1 MSIRGYG
8 EGVKNAI
15 TAWTRQFIR
24 RFDSEAPKQVA
35 LVQWARSDQ
44 EFLPAALSILETPA
58 SPVRIGL
65 LWAICLL
72 MGFAILFG
80 FFGRI
85 DILAVAQGK
94 IQPTGRVKTIQP
106 LETGRVVAI
115 HVENGQ
121 HVAAG
126 EVLVEL
132 DPAEAVADEQAS
144 MSALAAYKAERL
156 RRRAA
161 IAEAESLLNRE
172 TPKVV
177 WPEDIPPAIRERE
190 QRVLDG
196 DLRQLRVS
204 AQSYDTQIAQKKNEE
219 RRLENTIAAE
229 ETLIATL
236 QQRVAMRKALLA
248 RGSTPKA
255 AVLDALETLQAQ
267 ETQLATQKGQ
277 LLEARTGQEVLAHER
292 QKTIDTFIADNS
304 QKLSEAE
311 RQIDDFEQK
320 FAKAHVKTDHMRLV
334 SPIAGTVL
342 GLSVTTKNQVLTTSE
357 ELMRIVPDDTGLE
370 IEAYLENKDIGF
382 VAPGQAA
389 IVKIES
395 FPFTRFGTLDATV
408 TRVAHDAIPQ
418 PDAQAAEGNSLK
430 PPKSDYFAGAQRVQ
444 NLYFPATLRAQ
455 KASMSVDGAEIP
467 LSPGMAVTVEIKT
480 GKRRILEYL
489 FSPLV
494 ETASRAMRER

>member
-1 MSIRGYG
+1 MSLFKKDFN
-8 EGVKNAI
+8 ETAKQLTLVK
-15 TAWTRQFIR
+15 
-24 RFDSEAPKQVA
+24 
-35 LVQWARSDQ
+35 WARSDQ

-72 MGFAILFG
+72 MAVALLWSYFG
-80 FFGRI
+80 HI

-115 HVENGQ
+115 HVDNGQ
-121 HVAAG
+121 HVQAG
-126 EVLVEL
+126 DVLVEL

-144 MSALAAYKAERL
+144 SSALAAYKAERL

-161 IAEAESLLNRE
+161 LDAAENELKNDA
-172 TPKVV
+172 PKIV
-177 WPEDIPPAIRERE
+177 WPQDLPSPIRERE
-190 QRVLDG
+190 ERVLKS
-196 DLRQLRVS
+196 DLRQLRVTV
-204 AQSYDTQIAQKKNEE
+204 QSYEAQIAQKRDEE
-219 RRLENTIAAE
+219 RRLENTVRAE
-229 ETLIATL
+229 QILIDTL
-236 QQRVAMRKALLA
+236 QQRVAMREGLLA

-255 AVLDALETLQAQ
+255 AVIDALEALQTQ
-267 ETQLATQKGQ
+267 QTQLATQKGQ
-277 LLEARTGQEVLAHER
+277 LQEARTAQEVLR
-292 QKTIDTFIADNS
+292 QELRKTIDTFVADNS
-304 QKLSEAE
+304 QKLAEAE
-311 RQIDDFEQK
+311 RQIDDLEQK
-320 FAKAHVKTDHMRLV
+320 FAKAHVKTGHMTLT
-334 SPIAGTVL
+334 SPISGTVL
-342 GLSVTTKNQVLTTSE
+342 GLSVTTRNQVLTTSE
-357 ELMRIVPDDTGLE
+357 ELMRIVPDDAGLE

-408 TRVAHDAIPQ
+408 DRVAHDAIPE
-418 PDAQAAEGNSLK
+418 PDAQTAEGNPAK
-430 PPKSDYFAGAQRVQ
+430 PPKKDYFAGAQRVQ
-444 NLYFPATLRAQ
+444 NLYFPVTLRAQ

>member
-1 MSIRGYG
+1 MR
-8 EGVKNAI
+8 
-15 TAWTRQFIR
+15 WR
-24 RFDSEAPKQVA
+24 RPTIIDEKAKSFVLAK
-35 LVQWARSDQ
+35 WARSDQ
-44 EFLPAALSILETPA
+44 EFLPAAVSILETPA

-72 MGFAILFG
+72 LAFAILFG
-80 FFGRI
+80 FFGHI

-106 LETGRVVAI
+106 IETGWVVAI

-121 HVAAG
+121 HVKAG

-144 MSALAAYKAERL
+144 LSALASYKAERL

-161 IAEAESLLNRE
+161 LAAAESTLDSK
-172 TPKVV
+172 TPKIA
-177 WPEDIPPAIRERE
+177 WPEDIPQAIRERE
-190 QRVLDG
+190 QRVLEG

-204 AQSYDTQIAQKKNEE
+204 AQSYDAQIAQKKDEE
-219 RRLENTIAAE
+219 HRLENTVQAE
-229 ETLIATL
+229 QALIDTL
-236 QQRVAMRKALLA
+236 QQRVAMRKGLLA

-255 AVLDALETLQAQ
+255 AVLDAMESLQTQ
-267 ETQLATQKGQ
+267 ETQLATQRGQ
-277 LLEARTGQEVLAHER
+277 LLEARAAQRVLEQER
-292 QKTIDTFIADNS
+292 QKTIETFIAENG

-311 RQIDDFEQK
+311 RQIDDLEQK
-320 FAKAHVKTDHMRLV
+320 FAKAHVKTGHMTLV
-334 SPIAGTVL
+334 SPISGTVL

-357 ELMRIVPDDTGLE
+357 ELMRIVPDDAGLE
-370 IEAYLENKDIGF
+370 IEAYLENKDMGF
-382 VAPGQAA
+382 VSTGQPA

-408 TRVAHDAIPQ
+408 TRVAHDAIPL
-418 PDAQAAEGNSLK
+418 PDAQSTEGNPAK
-430 PPKSDYFAGAQRVQ
+430 PPKNDYFAGAQRVQ
-444 NLYFPATLRAQ
+444 NLYFPVTLRAQ
-455 KASMSVDGAEIP
+455 KASMSIDGAEIP
-467 LSPGMAVTVEIKT
+467 LSPGMSVTVEIKT
-480 GKRRILEYL
+480 GKRRILEYV

>member
-1 MSIRGYG
+1 MSFFS
-8 EGVKNAI
+8 K
-15 TAWTRQFIR
+15 T
-24 RFDSEAPKQVA
+24 FDEKAKSLA
-35 LVQWARSDQ
+35 LVRWARSDQ

-65 LWAICLL
+65 LWTICLL
-72 MGFAILFG
+72 MGFAILLG
-80 FFGRI
+80 YFGRI

-121 HVAAG
+121 HVNAG
-126 EVLVEL
+126 EALVEL
-132 DPAEAVADEQAS
+132 DPAEAIADEQAA

-161 IAEAESLLNRE
+161 LAAAESSLEDDAPRIA
-172 TPKVV
+172 
-177 WPEDIPPAIRERE
+177 WPQDAPPAIRERE

-204 AQSYDTQIAQKKNEE
+204 ALSYDAQIAQKKDEE
-219 RRLENTIAAE
+219 RRLENTIRAE
-229 ETLIATL
+229 KTLIDTL
-236 QQRVAMRKALLA
+236 AQRVAMRRALLA

-255 AVLDALETLQAQ
+255 AVLDALESLQTQ

-277 LLEARTGQEVLAHER
+277 LQEARAAQEVLAQER
-292 QKTIDTFIADNS
+292 EKSIDGFIADNG
-304 QKLSEAE
+304 QKLGEAE
-311 RQIDDFEQK
+311 RQIDDLEQK
-320 FAKAHVKTDHMRLV
+320 FAKAHVKTGHMTLT
-334 SPIAGTVL
+334 SPISGTVL

-357 ELMRIVPDDTGLE
+357 ELMRVVPDDAGLE

-382 VAPGQAA
+382 VASGQAA
-389 IVKIES
+389 IVKVES
-395 FPFTRFGTLDATV
+395 FPFTRFGTLDAFV

-418 PDAQAAEGNSLK
+418 ADAQSVEGNPAK
-430 PPKSDYFAGAQRVQ
+430 PPKNDYFGGAQRVQ
-444 NLYFPATLRAQ
+444 NLYFPVTLRTER
-455 KASMSVDGAEIP
+455 ASMSVEGAEIP
-467 LSPGMAVTVEIKT
+467 LSPGMAATVEIKT